1 MSWQRRSPRQGLEYA
16 VARWWILVLTTLPP
30 ACAAAPDDG
39 ARVAI
44 AAGEQ
49 TTFQT
54 SFPPVAAFLEHR
66 CGTLDCHGQIGRNL
80 RLYGYDGLRLGAADV
95 PGGEPT
101 TSDEIDADF
110 RSVTGLEPELLNAVV
125 ADGGAHPE
133 RLTLVRK
140 ERGTEHHKGGAL
152 VMAGD
157 AQDRCLLGWL
167 AGAVDD
173 TACADALKTP

>member
-1 MSWQRRSPRQGLEYA
+1 MSWRR
-16 VARWWILVLTTLPP
+16 WILVLTALAP
-30 ACAAAPDDG
+30 ACAAAPGDG

-44 AAGEQ
+44 AGPDEA
-49 TTFQT
+49 

-80 RLYGYDGLRLGAADV
+80 RLYGYDGLRLAAADL
-95 PGGEPT
+95 PGGAPT

-125 ADGGAHPE
+125 AEGGAHPE

-140 ERGTEHHKGGAL
+140 GRGTEHHKGGAL
-152 VMAGD
+152 VMPGD

-173 TACADALKTP
+173 TACADALETP